1 MGVDSF
7 PPPGQLPPP
16 PATSYVRELYRNAHA
31 RLRAL
36 RLLLASTALA
46 VGGFEAL
53 GVRALLLEDGSTAE
67 GLQAAEHAVAAGSLA
82 TWCWMGACVALAVW
96 TGRMY
101 RNLFALGVEEL
112 RFTPGWGVGAWFVPL
127 LNFVRP
133 KQIIDDTWR
142 ATSPGAMAR
151 GWRELPVPA
160 TLHVWWGLAL
170 LSWLSA
176 PYTNGEPADR
186 ARLGWTLL
194 GAVPVVVSCRADLDR
209 GVRADGTA
217 GVGRRPP
224 RPPRPGEMG
233 GRAARPTLFG
243 AGRRCRLLPRRTRRG
258 DGHRVRTCDRGL
270 EEHHR
275 STEHPS
281 GLASARVAAAQ
292 AVEE

>member
-1 MGVDSF
+1 M
-7 PPPGQLPPP
+7 
-16 PATSYVRELYRNAHA
+16 
-31 RLRAL
+31 
-36 RLLLASTALA
+36 
-46 VGGFEAL
+46 
-53 GVRALLLEDGSTAE
+53 
-67 GLQAAEHAVAAGSLA
+67 AAGSVA

-151 GWRELPVPA
+151 GWRGLPVPA

-194 GAVPVVVSCRADLDR
+194 GAVPVVVSCALTWIVASELTGRQESVAGPRVLHDR
-209 GVRADGTA
+209 GRWEGELLGRRSSALVVAAGFFLVGLGVGTA
-217 GVGRRPP
+217 IGFAPAP
-224 RPPRPGEMG
+224 E
-233 GRAARPTLFG
+233 A
-243 AGRRCRLLPRRTRRG
+243 
-258 DGHRVRTCDRGL
+258 
-270 EEHHR
+270 
-275 STEHPS
+275 
-281 GLASARVAAAQ
+281 
-292 AVEE
+292 